1 MTQPSRYTLCTLA
14 LISAG
19 IVATIPAHA
28 QDSGVQLAPIVIT
41 GITPTPY
48 PSYQVD
54 QAVVGPLGK
63 KDLLDTPYSINVI
76 PQSLAQNQQ
85 LRSAQEAFSFIPS
98 VQGMNIRPQT
108 RGMQAGVVQNTR
120 MDGMNIAATTDYPIE
135 QFDSIQVLNGLAGA
149 LYGPASPAGTFNYV
163 LKRPT
168 DQPLREFTFGYESNS
183 LLSAHADLS
192 GHFGNDD
199 RFGYRLNLLSQNGE
213 GYVADSRLRRDLA
226 SLAFDIRFTPDTKL
240 ETSFSTYH
248 YLDTG
253 FPGTFALAKNVQL
266 PTAPNPATVGFGQS
280 WAGDNN
286 VTDTMSATLKHD
298 FNQDWHLSAGV
309 LRETSDRASTVPT
322 LTLTNNSGAYTATT
336 ATTTYSLDQVISNM
350 VALNGHVALAGL
362 THDVFV
368 STTGF
373 YWNRYTPYQTG
384 AIKLGTGNLSDP
396 TIFGEPPLPDFSD
409 RYRSVSTFQQ
419 SISVGDT
426 IGFNQ
431 HWSMLLA
438 ASQSWIHAE
447 NYNAKGAV
455 TSRYTADGVSPTVSL
470 MYKPQSNMTAYLTY
484 ADSLQQGDIAPSGT
498 VNAGNSLAPYR
509 SRQWELGYKVDIA
522 AAALGAALYRIERP
536 YALVNSSNVFA
547 EGGRQVNRGI
557 ELTATGAITRDLNIY
572 TGLAL
577 LDPRLHDTGVASTE
591 DAQILGLSRV
601 VFDALVDYSVPTVAG
616 LGFNVDM
623 NYASRRAANYSNTDY
638 AAGYTV
644 FNLGARYQTK
654 IATKAVTLRV
664 GVYNVTNRF
673 YWANITPAGQNGY
686 TGTDSG
692 TATLG
697 APRTVRASIQ
707 IDL

>member
-1 MTQPSRYTLCTLA
+1 MTPPSRYAPCTLA
-14 LISAG
+14 LVCAG
-19 IVATIPAHA
+19 IVATAPAYA
-28 QDSGVQLAPIVIT
+28 QDSDAQLAPIAIT
-41 GITPTPY
+41 GVTPTPY

-54 QAVVGPLGK
+54 QAVVGPLGMK
-63 KDLLDTPYSINVI
+63 NLLDTPYSINVI
-76 PQSLAQNQQ
+76 PRSLAENQQ
-85 LRSAQEAFSFIPS
+85 LRSVQEAFSYIPS
-98 VQGMNIRPQT
+98 VQGQNIRPQT

-120 MDGMNIAATTDYPIE
+120 IDGMNIPATTDYPIE
-135 QFDSIQVLNGLAGA
+135 QFENIEVLNGLAGA

-168 DQPLREFTFGYESNS
+168 SEPLREFTFGYESNS
-183 LLSAHADLS
+183 LLTERADLS

-199 RFGYRLNLLSQNGE
+199 RFGYRLNLLNQNGE

-240 ETSFSTYH
+240 ETNFSTYH

-253 FPGTFALAKNVQL
+253 FPGTFALAKNVLL
-266 PTAPNPATVGFGQS
+266 PAAPNPATVGYGQS
-280 WAGDNN
+280 WAGDDN
-286 VTDTMSATLKHD
+286 VTNIISATLKHD
-298 FNQDWHLSAGV
+298 FNPDWHLSAGV

-322 LTLTNNSGAYTATT
+322 LTLTNNKGAYTETT
-336 ATTTYSLDQVISNM
+336 ATTTYSLDQVISNTI
-350 VALNGHVALAGL
+350 ALNGHVALAGL

-384 AIKLGTGNLSDP
+384 AITLGTGNLSNP
-396 TIFGEPPLPDFSD
+396 TIFAQPALPDFSD

-419 SISVGDT
+419 SINVGDT

-438 ASQSWIHAE
+438 ASQSWIHSE
-447 NYNAKGAV
+447 NYNSKGAV
-455 TSRYTADGVSPTVSL
+455 KSKYTADGVSPTVSL
-470 MYKPQSNMTAYLTY
+470 MYKPQDNMTAYLTY

-498 VNAGNSLAPYR
+498 VNAGSSLAPYR
-509 SRQWELGYKVDIA
+509 SKEWELGYKVDMA
-522 AAALGAALYRIERP
+522 GAQLGAALYRIERP
-536 YALVNSSNVFA
+536 YALVESNNVFA
-547 EGGRQVNRGI
+547 EGGQQVNRGI
-557 ELTATGAITRDLNIY
+557 ELTATGGITRDLNIY
-572 TGLAL
+572 TGLSL
-577 LDPRLHDTGVASTE
+577 LDPRLYNTGVAATE
-591 DAQILGLSRV
+591 GTQILGLSRV
-601 VFDALVDYSVPTVAG
+601 VFDALLDYSVPGVAG

-638 AAGYTV
+638 ADGYTI
-644 FNLGARYQTK
+644 FNLGARYRTK

-664 GVYNVTNRF
+664 GVDNVTNRH

-697 APRTVRASIQ
+697 APRTVRASLQ